1 MPFDLD
7 RFRRQYPDAMAELRD
22 TEGWTRADL
31 DDADAAVTAAYERND
46 AHELECWANWI
57 AMYAR
62 RRRTRLATEAAEAA
76 DAADARLVRVV
87 PLITPEE
94 LDQLQ
99 RSRATPAAPTPYRGR
114 NPR

>member
-1 MPFDLD
+1 MPFDLE
-7 RFRRQYPDAMAELRD
+7 RFRRDYPHAMAELRE
-22 TEGWTRADL
+22 TEGWKPTDM
-31 DDADAAVTAAYERND
+31 DDADKAVASAYQRND
-46 AHELECWANWI
+46 AHELECWANWV

-62 RRRTRLATEAAEAA
+62 RRRRRLAEEAE
-76 DAADARLVRVV
+76 ARLVHVV

-99 RSRATPAAPTPYRGR
+99 RSRAIPSTPTPYRGR

>member
-31 DDADAAVTAAYERND
+31 DDADAAVAAAYKRND
-46 AHELECWANWI
+46 PHELDCWANWI

-62 RRRTRLATEAAEAA
+62 RHRTRLAEADE
-76 DAADARLVRVV
+76 ARLVRVV